1 MMVFFVVHFGE
12 EREEVKG
19 RKEESERRERRV
31 IEGEWSASCMEFF
44 SPEIPAKVS
53 FHHGD
58 LG

>member
-1 MMVFFVVHFGE
+1 MLYILGR
-12 EREEVKG
+12 REEGKG

-31 IEGEWSASCMEFF
+31 IEGEWSASAMGFF
-44 SPEIPAKVS
+44 SPEIPPKVS